1 MVLKLKRIY
10 DGTSKNDGY
19 RILVDRFYP
28 RGLTKQKANYRLW
41 AKDVAPST
49 ELIKW
54 FHENPEKRW
63 KQFKS
68 KYLKEL
74 NTKEKKEALYDL
86 IDEIDK
92 HSVVTLL
99 YGSKNEDHNN
109 AIVLLEKIRRMM

>member
-19 RILVDRFYP
+19 RILVDRYYP

-41 AKDVAPST
+41 AKDVAPSV

-54 FHENPEKRW
+54 FHENPNTRW
-63 KQFKS
+63 KGFKS
-68 KYLKEL
+68 RYLKEL
-74 NTKEKKEALYDL
+74 NSKEGKEALEDL

-92 HSVVTLL
+92 HKVVTLL
-99 YGSKNEDHNN
+99 YGLKDEDHNN
-109 AIVLLEKIRRMM
+109 AVVLFEKLKRML